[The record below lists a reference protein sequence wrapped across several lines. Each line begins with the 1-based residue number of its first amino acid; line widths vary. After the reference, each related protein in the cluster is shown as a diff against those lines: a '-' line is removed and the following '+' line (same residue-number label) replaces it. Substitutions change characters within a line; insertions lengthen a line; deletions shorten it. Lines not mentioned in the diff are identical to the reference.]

1 MMHLLIVEDDE
12 SMALVMSTLIRSLGE
27 IEMVGTLSAAMEAI
41 AKRAGID
48 VVLLDLA
55 LPDSPPLRTLEQIKS
70 IKDAGAKVV
79 VVTGAFIPD
88 VVDVALAHGADACL
102 DKGDK
107 DFLSRLKA
115 FLRIGGS
122 KSPFA

>member
-12 SMALVMSTLIRSLGE
+12 SMALVMSTLIRSLGK
-27 IEMVGTLSAAMEAI
+27 IETVGTLSAAMEAI

-55 LPDSPPLRTLEQIKS
+55 LPDSPPLQTLERIQDIKN
-70 IKDAGAKVV
+70 AGAKVV

-88 VVDVALAHGADACL
+88 VTDVAMAHGADACL
-102 DKGDK
+102 DKGDR
-107 DFLSRLKA
+107 DFLTRLKE

-122 KSPFA
+122 RSPFV